1 MLTQYGSASK
11 WFPEA
16 GMDITSTRLNALIG
30 EALTPQPVPSPKADP
45 AVALIKTMVQP
56 QAPSTGQAAQIAA
69 QSLQSAQPRPAAQVP
84 QRLWSS
90 EVEDA
95 YRAVMEPDAVAD
107 DSPARPSTGRT
118 ATDTDQAP
126 RGFGSP
132 QAAVT
137 DNMSRPAVAPAPSTF
152 APAVASA
159 AVLVAANAN
168 APQPR
173 GASTRPAGHAP
184 RSEPAPISLW
194 TISVV
199 TAIVSAVTAAIMVLL
214 LR

>member
-1 MLTQYGSASK
+1 MAQVEK

-30 EALTPQPVPSPKADP
+30 EALTPQPVPLPKADP
-45 AVALIKTMVQP
+45 AAAALIKTLIQP
-56 QAPSTGQAAQIAA
+56 PAPSTGQAAQIAA
-69 QSLQSAQPRPAAQVP
+69 QSLQSALPRPAAQAP
-84 QRLWSS
+84 QRLSSS

-95 YRAVMEPDAVAD
+95 YRAVMEPDAVTEE
-107 DSPARPSTGRT
+107 SPARPSTGRA

-132 QAAVT
+132 QAAVA
-137 DNMSRPAVAPAPSTF
+137 DNMSRPAVVPVPSTF
-152 APAVASA
+152 SPAVASA

-173 GASTRPAGHAP
+173 GATVRSAGHAP
-184 RSEPAPISLW
+184 RSESAPISLW

-199 TAIVSAVTAAIMVLL
+199 TAIVSAVTATIMVLL